1 MNQMVKNPFQQTAV
15 SEVLPNTMTE
25 VKSQREASEIQ
36 AMVFMAKQFPRN
48 QIQAADR
55 ILNACTRQTLA
66 DSAVY
71 SYPRGGQNVEGPS
84 IRLAEVLA
92 QNWGNL
98 DFGIRELSQE
108 NGVSTVEAYAWDLET
123 NVRQAKVFQVAHK
136 RMAKGGTKT
145 LTDPRDIY
153 EMVANQGSRRL
164 RACILSIIP
173 GDIVEAALAQCSVTQ
188 AASVGAT
195 PEEIKETIR
204 KLEDSIIHDGLTDA
218 FENSHMG
225 ITAEN
230 IQDRYQCRLEA
241 IRPAQIV
248 ELRKIYTSLKDGMSK
263 PSDWFAIQ
271 EVKKSDAQDLNAMVD
286 DSATAIEEKP
296 KSTTETTTKPTPTEE
311 QFAALVEAVSTG
323 VKEVSEVLE
332 EYALTEEQAAEINA
346 L

>member
-15 SEVLPNTMTE
+15 SESLPNTMTE

-204 KLEDSIIHDGLTDA
+204 KLMATMGK
-218 FENSHMG
+218 FG

-286 DSATAIEEKP
+286 GAAAIEEKP
-296 KSTTETTTKPTPTEE
+296 EASAEPTKPTPSEE
-311 QFAALVEAVSTG
+311 LFAALVEAVSTG
-323 VKEVSEVLE
+323 EKEVSGVLE
-332 EYALTEEQAAEINA
+332 TYNLTEEQKAEINA

>member
-15 SEVLPNTMTE
+15 SEALPNTMTE

-173 GDIVEAALAQCSVTQ
+173 GDIVEAALAQCSITQ

-204 KLEDSIIHDGLTDA
+204 KLTATMGK
-218 FENSHMG
+218 FG

-286 DSATAIEEKP
+286 GAAAIEEKP
-296 KSTTETTTKPTPTEE
+296 KATTETTTKPTPTEE
-311 QFAALVEAVSTG
+311 QFAALLEAVSTG

-332 EYALTEEQAAEINA
+332 NYNLTDEQKTEINA

>member
-1 MNQMVKNPFQQTAV
+1 MNQMVKNPFQQTTA

-204 KLEDSIIHDGLTDA
+204 KLTATMGK
-218 FENSHMG
+218 FG

-286 DSATAIEEKP
+286 GTAAVEVKP
-296 KSTTETTTKPTPTEE
+296 ETTTEPTKPTPTEE
-311 QFAALVEAVSTG
+311 QFSALVEAVSTG
-323 VKEVSEVLE
+323 VKEVAEVLE

>member
-1 MNQMVKNPFQQTAV
+1 MNQTVKNPFQQTAV
-15 SEVLPNTMTE
+15 SESLPNTMTE

-204 KLEDSIIHDGLTDA
+204 KLTATMGK
-218 FENSHMG
+218 FG

-271 EVKKSDAQDLNAMVD
+271 EVKKSSAQDLNAMVEAQPVKKAEPE
-286 DSATAIEEKP
+286 SLEEAP
-296 KSTTETTTKPTPTEE
+296 KETISDELFET
-311 QFAALVEAVSTG
+311 LIYDISTG
-323 VKEVSEVLE
+323 EKEVSEVLE
-332 EYALTEEQAAEINA
+332 NYNLNDEQKAEINA

>member
-1 MNQMVKNPFQQTAV
+1 MNQMVKNPFQQTAA
-15 SEVLPNTMTE
+15 SEALPNTMTE

-173 GDIVEAALAQCSVTQ
+173 GDIVEAALAQCSITQ
-188 AASVGAT
+188 TASVGAT

-204 KLEDSIIHDGLTDA
+204 KLTATMGK
-218 FENSHMG
+218 FG

-286 DSATAIEEKP
+286 GTAAVEAKP
-296 KSTTETTTKPTPTEE
+296 EPIAEPTKPTPTEE
-311 QFAALVEAVSTG
+311 QFAALIEAVSTG
-323 VKEVSEVLE
+323 VKEVAEVLE
-332 EYALTEEQAAEINA
+332 GYALTDEQKAEINA

>member
-1 MNQMVKNPFQQTAV
+1 MNQMVRNPFQKDAV
-15 SEVLPNTMTE
+15 SEALPNAMTE
-25 VKSQREASEIQ
+25 VKAQREASEIQ

-55 ILNACTRQTLA
+55 IINACTRQTLA

-71 SYPRGGQNVEGPS
+71 SYPRGGQNIEGPS

-123 NVRQAKVFQVAHK
+123 NVRQAKVFQVVHK
-136 RMAKGGTKT
+136 RVSKGGAKT

-164 RACILSIIP
+164 RACILSVIP
-173 GDIVEAALAQCSVTQ
+173 GDIVEAALSQCSITQ
-188 AASVGAT
+188 AVSVGKT
-195 PEEIKETIR
+195 PEEVQETIR
-204 KLEDSIIHDGLTDA
+204 KMVAVMSK
-218 FENSHMG
+218 FG
-225 ITAEN
+225 ITTEN
-230 IQDRYQCRLEA
+230 IQDRYQCRIEA

-248 ELRKIYTSLKDGMSK
+248 ELRKIHTSLKDGMSK

-271 EVKKSDAQDLNAMVD
+271 EVKKSDAQDLNAMVE
-286 DSATAIEEKP
+286 AQPVEK
-296 KSTTETTTKPTPTEE
+296 TEPEPVEAPKPTPTEE

-323 VKEVSEVLE
+323 VKEVAEVLE
-332 EYALTEEQAAEINA
+332 TYNLTDEQKAEINA

>member
-1 MNQMVKNPFQQTAV
+1 MNQLVKNPFQQAAV
-15 SEVLPNTMTE
+15 SEALPNTMTE
-25 VKSQREASEIQ
+25 VKAQREASEIQ

-55 ILNACTRQTLA
+55 ILNACTRKTLA

-173 GDIVEAALAQCSVTQ
+173 GDIVEAALSQCSATQ
-188 AASVGAT
+188 KASVGGT
-195 PEEIKETIR
+195 PEEIKETIQ
-204 KLEDSIIHDGLTDA
+204 KLTATMGK
-218 FENSHMG
+218 FG

-263 PSDWFAIQ
+263 PSDWFVIQ

-286 DSATAIEEKP
+286 GAIEEKP
-296 KSTTETTTKPTPTEE
+296 EASAEPTKPTPTEE
-311 QFAALVEAVSTG
+311 LFAALVEAVSTG
-323 VKEVSEVLE
+323 VKEVSDVLE
-332 EYALTEEQAAEINA
+332 NYNLTDEQAAEINA

>member
-1 MNQMVKNPFQQTAV
+1 MNQMVKNPFQQTAA
-15 SEVLPNTMTE
+15 SEALPNTMTE

-136 RMAKGGTKT
+136 RMARVGTKT

-204 KLEDSIIHDGLTDA
+204 KLTATMGK
-218 FENSHMG
+218 FG

-286 DSATAIEEKP
+286 GAAAIEAKP
-296 KSTTETTTKPTPTEE
+296 EMTTEPTKPTPTEE
-311 QFAALVEAVSTG
+311 EFSALVEAVSTG
-323 VKEVSEVLE
+323 MKEVADVLE
-332 EYALTEEQAAEINA
+332 KYALTDEQKAEINA

>member
-1 MNQMVKNPFQQTAV
+1 MNQMVKNPFQQAAA
-15 SEVLPNTMTE
+15 SEALPNTMTE

-204 KLEDSIIHDGLTDA
+204 KLTATMGK
-218 FENSHMG
+218 FG

-263 PSDWFAIQ
+263 PADWFAIQ
-271 EVKKSDAQDLNAMVD
+271 EVKKSDAQDLNAMVE
-286 DSATAIEEKP
+286 AQPVKEVEPEPVEKAP
-296 KSTTETTTKPTPTEE
+296 KPTPTEE

-323 VKEVSEVLE
+323 MKEVAEALE
-332 EYALTEEQAAEINA
+332 EYALTEEQAAELNA

>member
-1 MNQMVKNPFQQTAV
+1 MNQMVKNPFQQTAA
-15 SEVLPNTMTE
+15 SEALPNTMTE

-204 KLEDSIIHDGLTDA
+204 KLTATMGK
-218 FENSHMG
+218 FG

-263 PSDWFAIQ
+263 PSDWFTIQ

-286 DSATAIEEKP
+286 GAAAIEEKP
-296 KSTTETTTKPTPTEE
+296 EVTTETTTKPTPTEE
-311 QFAALVEAVSTG
+311 QFAELVEAVSTG
-323 VKEVSEVLE
+323 VKEVSDVLE
-332 EYALTEEQAAEINA
+332 NYNLTDEQKAEINA

>member
-1 MNQMVKNPFQQTAV
+1 MNQMVKNPFQQTTA

-204 KLEDSIIHDGLTDA
+204 KLTATMGK
-218 FENSHMG
+218 FG

-271 EVKKSDAQDLNAMVD
+271 EVKKSNAQDLNAMVE
-286 DSATAIEEKP
+286 AQPVKEVELEPAKEAP
-296 KSTTETTTKPTPTEE
+296 KPTPTEE
-311 QFAALVEAVSTG
+311 QFVALIEAVSTG
-323 VKEVSEVLE
+323 VKEVVEVLE
-332 EYALTEEQAAEINA
+332 QYALTEEQAAEINA

>member
-1 MNQMVKNPFQQTAV
+1 MNQMVKNPFQQTSV
-15 SEVLPNTMTE
+15 SEALPNTMTE

-204 KLEDSIIHDGLTDA
+204 KLTATMGK
-218 FENSHMG
+218 FG

-286 DSATAIEEKP
+286 GTAAVEAKP
-296 KSTTETTTKPTPTEE
+296 EPIAEPTKPTPTEE
-311 QFAALVEAVSTG
+311 QFAALIEAVSTG
-323 VKEVSEVLE
+323 VKEVAEVLE
-332 EYALTEEQAAEINA
+332 GYALTDEQKAEINA

>member
-1 MNQMVKNPFQQTAV
+1 MNQMVRNPFQKEAA
-15 SEVLPNTMTE
+15 SEALPNTMTE

-36 AMVFMAKQFPRN
+36 AMVVMAKQFPRN

-173 GDIVEAALAQCSVTQ
+173 GDIVEAALSQCSITQ

-204 KLEDSIIHDGLTDA
+204 KLTATMEK
-218 FENSHMG
+218 FG

-271 EVKKSDAQDLNAMVD
+271 EVKKSSAQDLNAMVEAQPVKKAEPESVEEAPKETISD
-286 DSATAIEEKP
+286 ELFETLVYAI
-296 KSTTETTTKPTPTEE
+296 
-311 QFAALVEAVSTG
+311 STG
-323 VKEVSEVLE
+323 EKEVSEVLE
-332 EYALTEEQAAEINA
+332 NYNLTDEQKAEINA

>member
-1 MNQMVKNPFQQTAV
+1 MNQAVKNPFQQTAV
-15 SEVLPNTMTE
+15 SEALPNTMTE

-173 GDIVEAALAQCSVTQ
+173 GDIVEAALAQCSITQ

-204 KLEDSIIHDGLTDA
+204 KLTATMGK
-218 FENSHMG
+218 FG

-271 EVKKSDAQDLNAMVD
+271 EVKKSSAQDLNAMVEAQPVKKAEPE
-286 DSATAIEEKP
+286 SLEEAP
-296 KSTTETTTKPTPTEE
+296 KETISDELFET
-311 QFAALVEAVSTG
+311 LIYDISTG
-323 VKEVSEVLE
+323 EKEVSEVLE
-332 EYALTEEQAAEINA
+332 NYNLTDEQKAEINA

>member
-204 KLEDSIIHDGLTDA
+204 KLTATMGK
-218 FENSHMG
+218 FG

-323 VKEVSEVLE
+323 VKEISEVLE

>member
-15 SEVLPNTMTE
+15 SEALPNTMTE

-71 SYPRGGQNVEGPS
+71 SYPRGGQNIEGPS

-136 RMAKGGTKT
+136 RMARVGTKT

-153 EMVANQGSRRL
+153 EIVANQGSRRL

-204 KLEDSIIHDGLTDA
+204 KLTATMGK
-218 FENSHMG
+218 FG

-286 DSATAIEEKP
+286 GNAVKAKP
-296 KSTTETTTKPTPTEE
+296 EPITEPTKPTVSEE
-311 QFAALVEAVSTG
+311 IFAVLLEAVSTG
-323 VKEVSEVLE
+323 EREVADVLE
-332 EYALTEEQAAEINA
+332 EYALTEEQKAEINA

>member
-1 MNQMVKNPFQQTAV
+1 MNQMVKNPFQQTTA

-71 SYPRGGQNVEGPS
+71 SYPRGGQNIEGPS

-136 RMAKGGTKT
+136 RMARVGTKT

-204 KLEDSIIHDGLTDA
+204 KLTATMEK
-218 FENSHMG
+218 FG

-286 DSATAIEEKP
+286 GNAVKAKP
-296 KSTTETTTKPTPTEE
+296 EPITEPTKPTVSEE
-311 QFAALVEAVSTG
+311 IFAVLLEAVSTG
-323 VKEVSEVLE
+323 EREVADVLE
-332 EYALTEEQAAEINA
+332 EYALTEEQKAEINA

>member
-15 SEVLPNTMTE
+15 SEALPNTMTE
-25 VKSQREASEIQ
+25 VKAQREASEIQ

-55 ILNACTRQTLA
+55 IINACTRQTLA

-71 SYPRGGQNVEGPS
+71 SYQRGGQNVEGPS

-92 QNWGNL
+92 QNWGNI

-123 NVRQAKVFQVAHK
+123 NVRQAKVFQVVHK
-136 RMAKGGTKT
+136 RVSKGGAKT

-204 KLEDSIIHDGLTDA
+204 KLTATMGK
-218 FENSHMG
+218 FG
-225 ITAEN
+225 ITSEN

-286 DSATAIEEKP
+286 GAAAIEEKP
-296 KSTTETTTKPTPTEE
+296 EATTEATTKPTPTEE

-323 VKEVSEVLE
+323 MKEVSDVLE
-332 EYALTEEQAAEINA
+332 NYNLTDEQKAEINA

>member
-15 SEVLPNTMTE
+15 SEALPNTMTE
-25 VKSQREASEIQ
+25 VKAQREASEIQ

-153 EMVANQGSRRL
+153 EIVANQGSRRL

-204 KLEDSIIHDGLTDA
+204 KLTATMGK
-218 FENSHMG
+218 FG

-248 ELRKIYTSLKDGMSK
+248 ELRKIYTSLKDSMSK
-263 PSDWFAIQ
+263 PSDWFAIK

-286 DSATAIEEKP
+286 GAATIEEKH
-296 KSTTETTTKPTPTEE
+296 EVLVEATKPTPTEE
-311 QFAALVEAVSTG
+311 QFAALIEAVSTG
-323 VKEVSEVLE
+323 VKEVAEVLE
-332 EYALTEEQAAEINA
+332 EYALTEEQAAEINS

>member
-1 MNQMVKNPFQQTAV
+1 MNQAVKNPFQQTAV
-15 SEVLPNTMTE
+15 SEALPNTMTE

-98 DFGIRELSQE
+98 DFGVRELSQE

-204 KLEDSIIHDGLTDA
+204 KLTATMEK
-218 FENSHMG
+218 FG

-271 EVKKSDAQDLNAMVD
+271 EVKKSDAQDLNAMVGG
-286 DSATAIEEKP
+286 AAAIEEKP
-296 KSTTETTTKPTPTEE
+296 EATTEATKPTPTEE

-323 VKEVSEVLE
+323 VKDVAEVLE
-332 EYALTEEQAAEINA
+332 EYNLTDEQKAEINA

>member
-15 SEVLPNTMTE
+15 SEALPKAMTE
-25 VKSQREASEIQ
+25 VKAQREASEIQ

-153 EMVANQGSRRL
+153 EMVANKGSRRL

-195 PEEIKETIR
+195 PEEVKDTIR
-204 KLEDSIIHDGLTDA
+204 KLTATMEK
-218 FENSHMG
+218 FG

-263 PSDWFAIQ
+263 PSDWFTIQ
-271 EVKKSDAQDLNAMVD
+271 EIKKSNAQDLNAMVE
-286 DSATAIEEKP
+286 AQPVKEVEPEPAKEAP
-296 KSTTETTTKPTPTEE
+296 KPTPTEE
-311 QFAALVEAVSTG
+311 QFATLVEAISTG

-332 EYALTEEQAAEINA
+332 NYNLTDEQKAEINA

>member
-15 SEVLPNTMTE
+15 SESLPNTMTE

-71 SYPRGGQNVEGPS
+71 SYPRGGQSVEGPS

-188 AASVGAT
+188 AVSVGKT
-195 PEEIKETIR
+195 PEEVQETIR
-204 KLEDSIIHDGLTDA
+204 KMVATMGK
-218 FENSHMG
+218 FG
-225 ITAEN
+225 ITTEN
-230 IQDRYQCRLEA
+230 IQERYQCRIEA

-248 ELRKIYTSLKDGMSK
+248 ELRKIHTSLKDGMSK

-286 DSATAIEEKP
+286 GSATAIEEKP
-296 KSTTETTTKPTPTEE
+296 KATTETTTKPTPTEE

-323 VKEVSEVLE
+323 MKEVADVLE
-332 EYALTEEQAAEINA
+332 EYALTEEQKAEINA

>member
-15 SEVLPNTMTE
+15 SESLPNTMTE

-204 KLEDSIIHDGLTDA
+204 KLTATMGK
-218 FENSHMG
+218 FG

-271 EVKKSDAQDLNAMVD
+271 EVKKSNAQDLNAMVD
-286 DSATAIEEKP
+286 GAAAIEEKP
-296 KSTTETTTKPTPTEE
+296 EVTTETTTKPTPTEE

-323 VKEVSEVLE
+323 MKEVADVLGK
-332 EYALTEEQAAEINA
+332 YALTDEQKAEINA

>member
-15 SEVLPNTMTE
+15 SEALPNTMTE

-204 KLEDSIIHDGLTDA
+204 KLTATMGK
-218 FENSHMG
+218 FG

-286 DSATAIEEKP
+286 GAAAIEEKP
-296 KSTTETTTKPTPTEE
+296 EATTEATKPTPTEE
-311 QFAALVEAVSTG
+311 QFAALVEEISTG
-323 VKEVSEVLE
+323 VKEVAEVLGN
-332 EYALTEEQAAEINA
+332 YNLTDEQKAEINA

>member
-15 SEVLPNTMTE
+15 SEALPNTMTE
-25 VKSQREASEIQ
+25 VKAQREASEIQ

-55 ILNACTRQTLA
+55 ILNACTRQMLA

-92 QNWGNL
+92 QNWGNI

-204 KLEDSIIHDGLTDA
+204 KLTATMGK
-218 FENSHMG
+218 FG

-271 EVKKSDAQDLNAMVD
+271 EVKKSSAQDLNAMVE
-286 DSATAIEEKP
+286 AQPVKEVEPEPAKEAP
-296 KSTTETTTKPTPTEE
+296 KPTPTEE
-311 QFAALVEAVSTG
+311 QFAALVEAISTG
-323 VKEVSEVLE
+323 VKEVAEVLE

>member
-15 SEVLPNTMTE
+15 SEALPNTMTE

-153 EMVANQGSRRL
+153 EIVANQGSRRL

-188 AASVGAT
+188 SASVGAT

-204 KLEDSIIHDGLTDA
+204 KLTATMGK
-218 FENSHMG
+218 FG

-286 DSATAIEEKP
+286 DTAAIEAKP
-296 KSTTETTTKPTPTEE
+296 EMTTEPTKPTPTEE
-311 QFAALVEAVSTG
+311 QFAALIEAVSTG

-332 EYALTEEQAAEINA
+332 AYALTEEQAAEINA

>member
-15 SEVLPNTMTE
+15 SEALPNTMTE

-204 KLEDSIIHDGLTDA
+204 KLTATMGK
-218 FENSHMG
+218 FG

-263 PSDWFAIQ
+263 PSDWFAIK
-271 EVKKSDAQDLNAMVD
+271 EVKKSSAQDLNAMVE
-286 DSATAIEEKP
+286 AQPVKEVEPEPAKEAP
-296 KSTTETTTKPTPTEE
+296 KPTPTEE
-311 QFAALVEAVSTG
+311 QFAALVEAISTG
-323 VKEVSEVLE
+323 VKEVDEVLE
-332 EYALTEEQAAEINA
+332 EYALTDEQKAEINA

>member
-1 MNQMVKNPFQQTAV
+1 MNQAVKNPFKQTAV
-15 SEVLPNTMTE
+15 SEALPNTMTE

-195 PEEIKETIR
+195 PDEIKETIR
-204 KLEDSIIHDGLTDA
+204 KLTATMGK
-218 FENSHMG
+218 FG

-263 PSDWFAIQ
+263 PSDWFVIQ

-286 DSATAIEEKP
+286 GAAAIEEKP
-296 KSTTETTTKPTPTEE
+296 EVTTETTTKPTPTEE

-323 VKEVSEVLE
+323 VKEVAEVFE

>member
-15 SEVLPNTMTE
+15 SEALPNTMTE
-25 VKSQREASEIQ
+25 VKAQREASEIQ

-153 EMVANQGSRRL
+153 EIVANQGSRRL

-173 GDIVEAALAQCSVTQ
+173 GDIVEAALAQCSITQ

-204 KLEDSIIHDGLTDA
+204 KLTATMGK
-218 FENSHMG
+218 FG

-286 DSATAIEEKP
+286 GSAAIEEKP
-296 KSTTETTTKPTPTEE
+296 EVTTETTTKPTPTEE

-323 VKEVSEVLE
+323 IKEVAEVLE

>member
-15 SEVLPNTMTE
+15 SEALPNTMTE

-71 SYPRGGQNVEGPS
+71 SYPRGGQNIEGPS

-136 RMAKGGTKT
+136 RMARVGTKT

-204 KLEDSIIHDGLTDA
+204 KLTA
-218 FENSHMG
+218 TMVKFG

-286 DSATAIEEKP
+286 GTAAVEAKP
-296 KSTTETTTKPTPTEE
+296 EPIAEPTKPTPTEE
-311 QFAALVEAVSTG
+311 QFAALIEAVSTG

>member
-1 MNQMVKNPFQQTAV
+1 MNQMVKNPFQQTTA

-71 SYPRGGQNVEGPS
+71 SYPRGGQSVEGPS

-173 GDIVEAALAQCSVTQ
+173 GDIGEAALAQCSVTQ

-204 KLEDSIIHDGLTDA
+204 KMTVVMGK
-218 FENSHMG
+218 FG
-225 ITAEN
+225 ITTEN
-230 IQDRYQCRLEA
+230 IQERYQCRLEA

-248 ELRKIYTSLKDGMSK
+248 ELRKIHTSLKDGMSK

-286 DSATAIEEKP
+286 EAAAIEEKP
-296 KSTTETTTKPTPTEE
+296 KTLAEATKPTPTEE
-311 QFAALVEAVSTG
+311 EFAALVEAVSTG
-323 VKEVSEVLE
+323 VKEVAEVLE
-332 EYALTEEQAAEINA
+332 QYALTEEQAAEINA

>member
-1 MNQMVKNPFQQTAV
+1 MNQAVKNPFQQTAV
-15 SEVLPNTMTE
+15 SESLPNTMTE
-25 VKSQREASEIQ
+25 VKAQREASEIQ

-173 GDIVEAALAQCSVTQ
+173 GDIVEAALSQCSVTQ

-204 KLEDSIIHDGLTDA
+204 KLTATMEK
-218 FENSHMG
+218 FG

-230 IQDRYQCRLEA
+230 IQDRYQCRIEA

-286 DSATAIEEKP
+286 STDTIEEKP
-296 KSTTETTTKPTPTEE
+296 KTLAEATKPTPTEE
-311 QFAALVEAVSTG
+311 QLAALIEAISTG
-323 VKEVSEVLE
+323 VKEVDEVLRD
-332 EYALTEEQAAEINA
+332 YALTEEQAAEIKA
-346 L
+346 W

>member
-15 SEVLPNTMTE
+15 LEKLPNAMTE

-71 SYPRGGQNVEGPS
+71 SYPRGGQSVEGPS

-188 AASVGAT
+188 AASIGTT
-195 PEEIKETIR
+195 PEEIKATIR
-204 KLEDSIIHDGLTDA
+204 KMTAVMSK
-218 FENSHMG
+218 FG
-225 ITAEN
+225 ITIEN
-230 IQDRYQCRLEA
+230 IQERYQCRLEA

-248 ELRKIYTSLKDGMSK
+248 ELRKIHTSLKDGMSK

-286 DSATAIEEKP
+286 GTAAVEAKP
-296 KSTTETTTKPTPTEE
+296 EPIAEPTKPTPTEE
-311 QFAALVEAVSTG
+311 QFAALIEAVSTG
-323 VKEVSEVLE
+323 VKEVAEVLE
-332 EYALTEEQAAEINA
+332 GYALTGEQKAEINA